1 MPRGQHRL
9 MVAARSLAISTT
21 LEQRAARLFF
31 DRALRF
37 VMRHP
42 PLLSVGP
49 TGRIAAVRRCAAYL
63 LPAGPPRRS
72 ASHITAADLILDHIC
87 PRIGQCWRHSKTGG
101 CETAM
106 KQYADAGIRTLQ
118 NALFDHMNSDDLK
131 KLGALTKQKLPS
143 RKGDL
148 VDVITRHLEGDGLQ
162 TAWRGLDELQRAA
175 VAEVV
180 HSEETYFPADLFRAK
195 YGRDP
200 VWESNEENRYYRKP
214 SPLCFFFYNGIMPDD
229 LKARLKTFVPPPAKV
244 KIASLDRLPATYDVA
259 YKDWN
264 VAKRTYE
271 EKTEPTPMAVHT
283 TERAAQRELL

>member
-1 MPRGQHRL
+1 
-9 MVAARSLAISTT
+9 MVAPDPWQFQQRLNNARRAYFSIALSALSCAI
-21 LEQRAARLFF
+21 L
-31 DRALRF
+31 
-37 VMRHP
+37 
-42 PLLSVGP
+42 
-49 TGRIAAVRRCAAYL
+49 
-63 LPAGPPRRS
+63 RS
-72 ASHITAADLILDHIC
+72 ASHITAAELTLDPIC
-87 PRIGQCWRHSKTGG
+87 PRIGQCWHHSETGG
-101 CETAM
+101 CEAAM
-106 KQYADAGIRTLQ
+106 KQYADLGIATLQ

-214 SPLCFFFYNGIMPDD
+214 SPLCFF
-229 LKARLKTFVPPPAKV
+229 
-244 KIASLDRLPATYDVA
+244 
-259 YKDWN
+259 
-264 VAKRTYE
+264 
-271 EKTEPTPMAVHT
+271 
-283 TERAAQRELL
+283 

>member
-1 MPRGQHRL
+1 KASIVLWWRPDPWQFQQRL
-9 MVAARSLAISTT
+9 NNARRAYFSIALSALSCATLRCLASGPPAGLLRYAAARPIYC
-21 LEQRAARLFF
+21 RP
-31 DRALRF
+31 
-37 VMRHP
+37 V
-42 PLLSVGP
+42 
-49 TGRIAAVRRCAAYL
+49 
-63 LPAGPPRRS
+63 PPRRS

-118 NALFDHMNSDDLK
+118 NALFDHMNSDDLN

-195 YGRDP
+195 YGQNP
-200 VWESNEENRYYRKP
+200 VWESKEENRYHRKP
-214 SPLCFFFYNGIMPDD
+214 SPLCFFFYRQIMPDD
-229 LKARLKTFVPPPAKV
+229 LKTRLKTFVPPPAQA
-244 KIASLDRLPATYDVA
+244 KISSPKFPRTVGASTGFSVGAECGAEALLATS
-259 YKDWN
+259 
-264 VAKRTYE
+264 
-271 EKTEPTPMAVHT
+271 VHSVI
-283 TERAAQRELL
+283 EGRAAVMELVWC